1 MAFLNKKG
9 YNAKLIDKKYDFGV
23 YTLVFEYGESNKC
36 TLEYFRSLITT
47 NWGNYWLIMG

>member
-23 YTLVFEYGESNKC
+23 YTLVFEYGNPINALSNI
-36 TLEYFRSLITT
+36 SDH
-47 NWGNYWLIMG
+47 